1 MAKKQQAKQVATGT
15 KFIVLRTT
23 PLYSIVNGTVRAF
36 GKNDVLNKGKIIHG
50 HRVSKEFKWRG
61 RRKVGEFIEIEK
73 GGLIFPKSVALFLD
87 AMSSI
92 EGEKKDSRVVKWV
105 LAGIG
110 AFALIMIVR
119 GMNKP
124 QAAAGAPTGAPAP
137 APTAAV

>member
-1 MAKKQQAKQVATGT
+1 MAKKKQQQAVVTGT

-50 HRVSKEFKWRG
+50 NRVSKEFKWRG

-92 EGEKKDSRVVKWV
+92 EGQKKDSNVVVKWV
-105 LAGIG
+105 LAGLG
-110 AFALIMIVR
+110 VFALIMIMR
-119 GMNKP
+119 GVNKP
-124 QAAAGAPTGAPAP
+124 EVGAAPAV